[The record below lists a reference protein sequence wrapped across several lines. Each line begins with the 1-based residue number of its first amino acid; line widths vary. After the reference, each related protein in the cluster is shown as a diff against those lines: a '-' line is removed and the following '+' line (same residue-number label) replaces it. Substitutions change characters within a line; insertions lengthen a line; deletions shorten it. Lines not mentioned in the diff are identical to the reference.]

1 MIAGLMG
8 SRLTGRGVLLW
19 LFAFFGV
26 IFATNFYFVAMS
38 VKTFSGEDEL
48 DPYLQGSQYNHILAD
63 RAEQARLGWHATI
76 TSSRLPSG
84 KLEIA
89 VAISH
94 PDRTPE
100 TGVTLTGALRHPA
113 DQGRD
118 QALIFHQVGPG
129 TYAAE
134 IAGITPGGWE
144 VLIQNSGKIPFE
156 ASRKIW
162 VR

>member
-1 MIAGLMG
+1 MIANIMG
-8 SRLTGRGVLLW
+8 SKLTGRGVLMW

-38 VKTFSGEDEL
+38 VKTFSGEDDE
-48 DPYLQGSQYNHILAD
+48 DPYMQGIQYNNTLAN

-76 TSSRLPSG
+76 SSNRLSSG
-84 KLEIA
+84 KLEIDVTIA
-89 VAISH
+89 H

-100 TGVTLTGALRHPA
+100 TGVTLKGQLRHPA

-118 QALIFHQVGPG
+118 QPLDFHQVSTG
-129 TYAAE
+129 TYAVDVANV
-134 IAGITPGGWE
+134 TPGSWE
-144 VLIQNSGKIPFE
+144 VLVQNTGKVPFM
-156 ASRKIW
+156 AVRTLW